1 MLLYFVLC
9 TQIICLKSPENIFI
23 TRTSDTP
30 LFFVSPTLE
39 KKTAGNCDLFML
51 ADKPGIQLALKER
64 RSGNILGFEV
74 IPTTDKKQSD
84 WKELLENTSAHSKL
98 LRNFEFLKVTIG
110 IMSSEFTLVP
120 EALYKPGDENIYFK
134 KNYSTLLNTNVKAQH
149 ISPLHLYTIFGI
161 ENDLEKELNHLFQ
174 DPQLWHYSQ
183 ALLSGIGM
191 IMKADAGKLLWLN
204 IRSNKIDIVVSENK
218 KLLLLNSFS
227 FQTNEDILYYTLFV
241 CEQLE
246 LNPEKISMTVTGD
259 IEDHS
264 ILYQL
269 LNQYIRNISIP
280 EEPTLGSFSFTENDL
295 PFHHYAMLYNLAT
308 CE

>member
-1 MLLYFVLC
+1 
-9 TQIICLKSPENIFI
+9 
-23 TRTSDTP
+23 
-30 LFFVSPTLE
+30 
-39 KKTAGNCDLFML
+39 
-51 ADKPGIQLALKER
+51 
-64 RSGNILGFEV
+64 
-74 IPTTDKKQSD
+74 
-84 WKELLENTSAHSKL
+84 
-98 LRNFEFLKVTIG
+98 
-110 IMSSEFTLVP
+110 
-120 EALYKPGDENIYFK
+120 
-134 KNYSTLLNTNVKAQH
+134 
-149 ISPLHLYTIFGI
+149 
-161 ENDLEKELNHLFQ
+161 
-174 DPQLWHYSQ
+174 
-183 ALLSGIGM
+183 
-191 IMKADAGKLLWLN
+191 MKADAGKLLWLN

-246 LNPEKISMTVTGD
+246 LNPEKIPMTVTGD

-280 EEPTLGSFSFTENDL
+280 EEPTLGLFSFSENDL